1 MPLAAIKTYW
11 LSWKGARIT
20 QAMPSSKEYLYG
32 EPIWFHTTA
41 DVESMAVT
49 AQELVEMGDTQ
60 TVNFAVEFR
69 WRPETM
75 ASFFEVPGSATS
87 SALIKICIEDA
98 DGDSSLDDDLKF
110 RVSLNPEKDE
120 EGGGPFAGGV
130 SQHRLSLQL
139 VGGKSSNHMYAIFF
153 HTIDPAYQVH
163 ISVPDHRMP
172 IFATKEVFHQWH
184 PLMNGLKVRPRLR
197 FLLRAKPSELGP
209 LEAMCGCC

>member
-1 MPLAAIKTYW
+1 MQQLEI
-11 LSWKGARIT
+11 LQLNSDGA
-20 QAMPSSKEYLYG
+20 KK
-32 EPIWFHTTA
+32 
-41 DVESMAVT
+41 
-49 AQELVEMGDTQ
+49 
-60 TVNFAVEFR
+60 R
-69 WRPETM
+69 WRR
-75 ASFFEVPGSATS
+75 FFEVPGSSTS

-110 RVSLNPEKDE
+110 RVGLNPEKDE
-120 EGGGPFAGGV
+120 EGPFAGGV

-163 ISVPDHRMP
+163 VSVPDHRMP

-184 PLMNGLKVRPRLR
+184 PLMHGLKTRPRLR
-197 FLLRAKPSELGP
+197 FLIRAKPSELGP